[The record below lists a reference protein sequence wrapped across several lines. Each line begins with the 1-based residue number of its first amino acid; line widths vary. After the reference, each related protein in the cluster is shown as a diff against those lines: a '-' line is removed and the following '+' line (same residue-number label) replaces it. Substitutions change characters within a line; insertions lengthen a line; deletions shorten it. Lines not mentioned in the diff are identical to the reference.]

1 MLYLSPELTFPKCG
15 FTLKWISFFSPGV
28 NGRFLLNYQLY
39 YLLRRLYYLQN
50 KVYKKQK
57 ETVTLSL
64 CVAGT
69 TVLLEVGQQNGQ
81 EEEGLEDY
89 LI

>member
-64 CVAGT
+64 CVCS
-69 TVLLEVGQQNGQ
+69 VVPDSL
-81 EEEGLEDY
+81 
-89 LI
+89 